1 VPFREA
7 HRRTG
12 ELLKRLAD
20 EGRRLADL
28 DDEEWTAF
36 GVKDGA
42 RMLDP
47 DASVAARTM
56 PGGPTVESVR
66 SQADALEALVAARPV
81 NP

>member
-1 VPFREA
+1 
-7 HRRTG
+7 
-12 ELLKRLAD
+12 
-20 EGRRLADL
+20 
-28 DDEEWTAF
+28 
-36 GVKDGA
+36 
-42 RMLDP
+42 MLDP